1 MSLHPALR
9 RALSAPPDDEP
20 VTDDERRMIQ
30 EAEADTKPAIPLEQL
45 LKEFGGGT
53 RELACEPP
61 IGHRLFEFRIPL
73 RDAPPRRQGIS
84 RRLLRSRASCTLPF
98 WSLAM
103 IVRVV

>member
-45 LKEFGGGT
+45 LKEFGG
-53 RELACEPP
+53 
-61 IGHRLFEFRIPL
+61 
-73 RDAPPRRQGIS
+73 
-84 RRLLRSRASCTLPF
+84 
-98 WSLAM
+98 
-103 IVRVV
+103 